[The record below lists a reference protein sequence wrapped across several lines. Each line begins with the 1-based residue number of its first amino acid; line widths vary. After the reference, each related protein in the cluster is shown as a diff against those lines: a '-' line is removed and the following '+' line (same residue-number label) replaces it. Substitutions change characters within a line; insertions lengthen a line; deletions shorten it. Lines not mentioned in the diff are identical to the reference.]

1 MGGFGL
7 LEARSGGAGSDG
19 VHQAGLQGLRDKVMR
34 IKWDPGLCGSLLSLV
49 RVSLFPGKNLE
60 KNAKI
65 KPLHFTK
72 KFQNIISFYI
82 ND

>member
-1 MGGFGL
+1 MGRFGL
-7 LEARSGGAGSDG
+7 LEAKSGGAGSDG
-19 VHQAGLQGLRDKVMR
+19 INQAGLQGLRDKVMR
-34 IKWDPGLCGSLLSLV
+34 IKWDPGLCGFLPSLV
-49 RVSLFPGKNLE
+49 RVFLFPGKNLE

-65 KPLHFTK
+65 KPLDFKK